1 MNGIEI
7 HLGLPVTAAYTAVI
21 KDQGGNVMA
30 SETVTW
36 SLKTPVTGV
45 SVDSNTGVLT
55 VSSDPLVGSII
66 LVATSTTD
74 PTKSVEKLI
83 SIV

>member
-1 MNGIEI
+1 M
-7 HLGLPVTAAYTAVI
+7 T
-21 KDQGGNVMA
+21 

-45 SVDSNTGVLT
+45 SVDSNSGVVT
-55 VSSDPLVGSII
+55 VSSDPMVANFI

-74 PTKSVEKLI
+74 PTKSVEKTILI
-83 SIV
+83 Y